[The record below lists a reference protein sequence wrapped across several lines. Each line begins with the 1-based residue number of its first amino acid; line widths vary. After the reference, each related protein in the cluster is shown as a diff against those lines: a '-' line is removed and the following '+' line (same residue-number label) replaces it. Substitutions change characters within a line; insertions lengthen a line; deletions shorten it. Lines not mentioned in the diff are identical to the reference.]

1 MGVLVRRLLLLSFA
15 AAMAVPTGS
24 ANAASLPKR
33 PHVSWLQPAP
43 NFTAA
48 LRKPQQIRFIV
59 IHVTEGSFWG
69 SVAWL
74 RNPHSHGSANF
85 VVSRGG
91 HIVELVPPHDIAWH
105 AGNWVVNTESVGIE
119 HAGFTDSSS
128 GFTMR
133 EYRASARLTA
143 YLARLSLIPIDRR
156 HIIGHSEVPD
166 PSDPLAGGGIDNH
179 TDPGRHWR
187 WGLYLR
193 LVRGYAFPPR
203 PVPRPRQVPKPRHVH
218 VGLDVR
224 SSTVYGGQVLAGTVP
239 WRAKVSGPVRRVAF
253 LVDGRVR
260 WRDSRPPF
268 AFARERGWDTL
279 SLPNGRH
286 KLELRAY
293 GPKGS
298 WTRDR
303 FLVRVKNEPFVLRP
317 LGIRAQ
323 ARVAGTI
330 TMQALALGAPVRR
343 VVLYLDG
350 RAIARDSRTP
360 YTFRWNS
367 LGVADGPHALVLAA
381 RAPDGRVARTP
392 IPVVVANAA
401 AGPVVLSDTLVK
413 GQTVA
418 GLVPWELQLGG
429 SVQRVDF
436 LVDGAVRASVT
447 SAPYG
452 FTWDTA
458 AESPGPHQLVA
469 RVVSP
474 DGRTAEDDLDV
485 VVAPPAG

>member
-1 MGVLVRRLLLLSFA
+1 MGVLLRRLLLVLSIA
-15 AAMAVPTGS
+15 AAVTAP
-24 ANAASLPKR
+24 AAPARAASLPKR

-48 LRKPQQIRFIV
+48 LRKPQQIHFIV

-74 RNPHSHGSANF
+74 RNPSSHGSANF

-119 HAGFTDSSS
+119 HAGFTDGRT
-128 GFTMR
+128 GFTMA

-143 YLARLSLIPIDRR
+143 YLARWALIPIDRR

-187 WGLYLR
+187 WGLYMR
-193 LVRGYAFPPR
+193 LVRRYAFPPR
-203 PVPRPRQVPKPRHVH
+203 PLPPRPKHVH
-218 VGLDVR
+218 VGIDVR
-224 SSTVYGGQVLAGTVP
+224 STTVYDGQVLAGTVP
-239 WRAKVSGPVRRVAF
+239 WRARVSGPVRRVAF

-268 AFARERGWDTL
+268 AFARDAGWNTL
-279 SLPNGRH
+279 ALHNGRH
-286 KLELRAY
+286 RLELRAY
-293 GPKGS
+293 GAKGS

-303 FLVRVKNEPFVLRP
+303 FVVRVKNEPFVLRA
-317 LGIRAQ
+317 LGIRPR
-323 ARVAGTI
+323 ARVVGTLQL
-330 TMQALALGAPVRR
+330 QALLLGAPVRR
-343 VVLYLDG
+343 VLLYLDG
-350 RAIARDSRTP
+350 REIDHDTSTP
-360 YTFRWNS
+360 YTFHWNS
-367 LGVADGPHALVLAA
+367 LRIADGPHLLVLAA
-381 RAPDGRVARTP
+381 RSQDGRVAKAP

-418 GLVPWELQLGG
+418 GRVPWELQLGG
-429 SVQRVDF
+429 PVQRVDF
-436 LVDGAVRASVT
+436 LVDGAVRASVS
-447 SAPYG
+447 SAPFG

-458 AESPGPHQLVA
+458 AESPGSHTLVA
-469 RVVSP
+469 RVVAP

-485 VVAPPAG
+485 VVTPPSG

>member
-1 MGVLVRRLLLLSFA
+1 MGVLLRRVLLLLSIA
-15 AAMAVPTGS
+15 AALAGS
-24 ANAASLPKR
+24 AGSARAASLPKR

-43 NFTAA
+43 NFSAA

-59 IHVTEGSFWG
+59 VHVTEGSFWG

-74 RNPHSHGSANF
+74 RNPSSHGSANF

-119 HAGFTDSSS
+119 HAGMTDSPS
-128 GFTMR
+128 GFTMP
-133 EYRASARLTA
+133 EYRASARLVA
-143 YLARLSLIPIDRR
+143 YLARLFLIPIDRR

-179 TDPGRHWR
+179 TDPGRYWR
-187 WGLYLR
+187 WGLYMR
-193 LVRGYAFPPR
+193 LVRRYAFPPR
-203 PVPRPRQVPKPRHVH
+203 AVPRPRHVRVHVH

-224 SSTVYGGQVLAGTVP
+224 SSTVYEGQVLAGTVP

-279 SLPNGRH
+279 ALANGRH
-286 KLELRAY
+286 RLELRAY

-317 LGIRAQ
+317 LGVRAQ
-323 ARVAGTI
+323 ARVVGTV
-330 TMQALALGAPVRR
+330 TLQALLLGAPVKR
-343 VVLYLDG
+343 VLLYLDG
-350 RAIARDSRTP
+350 REIDHDTSTP
-360 YTFRWNS
+360 YTFHWNS
-367 LGVADGPHALVLAA
+367 LRVADGPHTLVLAA
-381 RAPDGRVARTP
+381 RAGDGRVARTP

-418 GLVPWELQLGG
+418 GRVPWELQLGG

-436 LVDGAVRASVT
+436 LVDGALRASVT
-447 SAPYG
+447 TAPYG

-458 AESPGPHQLVA
+458 AEPPGPHQLAA
-469 RVVSP
+469 RVVAP

-485 VVAPPAG
+485 VVAPAGG